1 VITAALA
8 TSLLANLLRHSQ
20 ADLGTRQVEPHRAQ
34 VLVDACGC
42 HGNRMQGSSPHSGAR
57 VKRPPV
63 DRVRQSRCSAGPG
76 CAMLVGVDVDELQHA
91 LGGVV
96 LEAAYL
102 ERVLRA
108 AFSALVGSKYAAVVD
123 GRLTAAALIEDC
135 ERITRYHTAI
145 TRPAKEEIGTALRAC
160 HEANRNRNRVIHDTW
175 ATRPGSVMVT
185 LRGSQRSHDIT
196 VTVQTLAEVRQLA
209 VQLADAAHELGTAMT
224 TALGPDWARLE
235 NQLRQELG
243 HDVGADPGR

>member
-1 VITAALA
+1 
-8 TSLLANLLRHSQ
+8 
-20 ADLGTRQVEPHRAQ
+20 
-34 VLVDACGC
+34 
-42 HGNRMQGSSPHSGAR
+42 
-57 VKRPPV
+57 
-63 DRVRQSRCSAGPG
+63 
-76 CAMLVGVDVDELQHA
+76 MLVGVDVDELQHA

-185 LRGSQRSHDIT
+185 LRGSRTSHDVT

-209 VQLADAAHELGTAMT
+209 VQLADAAHDLETAMT

-243 HDVGADPGR
+243 HDIGAGPGR